1 VKPVANL
8 KTHPSAR
15 DLLSLAHKVPC
26 IDLRAPGEFAQGAFP
41 GAVNLPLLTDNERAQ
56 VGIAYKNRGRQ
67 AALEV
72 GQRLVGDSQREQRTA
87 LWLEHANAH
96 PGCSLYCWRG
106 GMRSEIA
113 QTWLAES
120 GLDLPRVAGGFK
132 ALRKACLAVLANAPK
147 TKRWLVLAGR
157 TGSGKTKLLREFDTG
172 IDLEGLA
179 HHRGSAFGAR
189 SEPQPMPVDFENRL
203 AVAFVQHPHDVLLLE
218 DESRNIGR
226 LALPEPWH
234 EKMQQAPLVVVDATM
249 EERVEN
255 IRREYVH
262 EPLGDGVSGEELET
276 RYRDALNRIERR
288 LGGLRH
294 REVQEKLA
302 YGFANGKHEG
312 WIERLLSW
320 YYDPMY
326 DYQLE
331 KKLTR
336 VVARGDTRAMR
347 KFIADWGHI
356 ADWGQSKVPG

>member
-1 VKPVANL
+1 MSTLTAVKTSAA
-8 KTHPSAR
+8 AR
-15 DLLSLAHKVPC
+15 DLLTLAHNISF
-26 IDLRAPGEFAQGAFP
+26 IDLRAPAEFARGALP
-41 GAVNLPLLTDNERAQ
+41 GAVNLPLLTDSERAE
-56 VGIAYKNRGRQ
+56 VGIAYKNRGQQ
-67 AALEV
+67 AAVDV
-72 GQRLVGDSQREQRTA
+72 GHRLVGETQRKLRTA
-87 LWLEHANAH
+87 QWREHANTH
-96 PGCSLYCWRG
+96 PDCWLYCWRG

-113 QTWLAES
+113 QSWLAQS
-120 GLDLPRVAGGFK
+120 GLDIPRVAGGFK
-132 ALRKACLAVLANAPK
+132 ALRQACLDVLANAPK

-157 TGSGKTKLLREFDTG
+157 TGSGKTKLLREFETG

-203 AVAFVQHPHDVLLLE
+203 AVAFVNHSHGVVLLE

-226 LALPEPWH
+226 LALPETWH
-234 EKMQQAPLVVVDATM
+234 EKMQQAPLVVVDVTI

-255 IRREYVH
+255 IQREYVL
-262 EPLGDGVSGEELET
+262 EPLSDGVSVEELET

-294 REVQEKLA
+294 REVREKLQQ
-302 YGFANGKHEG
+302 GFATGKHEG

-336 VVARGDTRAMR
+336 VIARGDTSAIR
-347 KFIADWGHI
+347 KLIADY
-356 ADWGQSKVPG
+356 